1 MQETAKGTMRRLLI
15 LPLLLW
21 TAVCVQAHP
30 LGNFTIN
37 HYARIDSRVDRLL
50 VKLVIDMAEIPAFQE
65 LSAMGLARGS
75 LPDEAQRRTYL
86 AGMAER
92 LSREM
97 TLRLNQRPTALR
109 LVSSSLEFPEG
120 QGGLRTLRAVFWWEG
135 ATATEGTTVEFSEES
150 YPERAGWREIVV
162 NGGKGTGL
170 RSQSLSRELT
180 AYPENML
187 FSPLNERRV
196 SFTSR
201 PTLFQEVAEID
212 SVARPDDSFA
222 ALVSSSYSDPRTLL
236 GALLVAFLLG
246 AFHALSPGHGKTL
259 VAAYLVASRANV
271 KNALLLGVSVTF
283 THTASVFLLG
293 LVTLTLSQYVL
304 PERLYPWIGVF
315 SGLAVVVMGTY
326 MLMQRLQ
333 SYFGIEGHSH
343 SGIFHTHGDG
353 GHEHTGAG
361 WRGVLWMGMT
371 GGALPCPSALVVL
384 LGAIAMHRIVFG
396 MLLIVAFSLGLA
408 SVLVLIGVLLVKARG
423 LLERIGRG
431 GRVAQLLPVLSAFV
445 ITLVG
450 VGISV
455 EALGSGNV
463 FSEGMLARETLY
475 ATIGIG
481 FALGLHHALDT
492 DHIVAVS
499 AIVSEQRKWWQSS
512 LVGMVWGLG
521 HTTSLFLVAIAVI
534 FFKLVIPDTLA
545 KSLELCVAFM
555 LIGLGVNL
563 VLKTY
568 RKENRPVKFSRR
580 PFLIGMVHGLAGS
593 AALMLV
599 VLTTIPSPLAGII
612 YVMVF
617 GLGSVGGMLVMSSLI
632 GLPIVFTADR
642 FERWA
647 HYLKF
652 AAGTLSAIFGLLL
665 AWELLVDEGL
675 FRELLSVLLFIL
687 A

>member
-1 MQETAKGTMRRLLI
+1 MRRLLL

-21 TAVCVQAHP
+21 IAVCVQAHP

-37 HYARIDSRVDRLL
+37 HYVRIDSRPERLL
-50 VKLVIDMAEIPAFQE
+50 IKLVIDMAEIPTFQE
-65 LSAMGLARGS
+65 LSAMGLKQGE
-75 LPDEAQRRTYL
+75 LPDQAQCHIYL
-86 AGMAER
+86 TGMAEQISKDMH
-92 LSREM
+92 LS
-97 TLRLNQRPTALR
+97 LNQQPVGLK
-109 LVSSSLEFPEG
+109 LVSSKLEFPEG

-135 ATATEGTTVEFSEES
+135 TAASEATVVEFSEES
-150 YPERAGWREIVV
+150 YAERTGWREIVV
-162 NGGKGTGL
+162 NGGEGKGL
-170 RSQSLSRELT
+170 RLQSLSHELT
-180 AYPENML
+180 AYPEDML
-187 FSPLNERRV
+187 LSPLNERKV
-196 SFTSR
+196 SFISR
-201 PTLFQEVAEID
+201 PALFKEVVEID
-212 SVARPDDSFA
+212 SVIRPEDSFT
-222 ALVSSSYSDPRTLL
+222 ALVSSSYSDPR
-236 GALLVAFLLG
+236 ALLLALLTAFLLG

-259 VAAYLVASRANV
+259 VAAYLVASRATV
-271 KNALLLGVSVTF
+271 RNAVLLGGSVTF

-333 SYFGIEGHSH
+333 SYFGIEGHGH
-343 SGIFHTHGDG
+343 SGIFHTHSDG
-353 GHEHTGAG
+353 HAHSPG
-361 WRGVLWMGMT
+361 WRGVVWMGVT

-384 LGAIAMHRIVFG
+384 LGAIAMHRIAFG

-408 SVLVLIGVLLVKARG
+408 SVLVLTGVLLVKARG
-423 LLERIGRG
+423 LLERIGSG
-431 GRVAQLLPVLSAFV
+431 GRAAELLPVLSSVV
-445 ITLVG
+445 IILVG
-450 VGISV
+450 IGISV
-455 EALGSGNV
+455 EALGSGNLLSGG
-463 FSEGMLARETLY
+463 FLTHETLY
-475 ATIGIG
+475 ATIGLG

-499 AIVSEQRKWWQSS
+499 TIVSEQRKWWQSS
-512 LVGMVWGLG
+512 LVGVVWGIG
-521 HTTSLFLVAIAVI
+521 HTTSLFLVAICVI

-568 RKENRPVKFSRR
+568 RRTAVEKSTKLTRR

-632 GLPIVFTADR
+632 GLPIVLTADR

-652 AAGTLSAIFGLLL
+652 AAGTLSALFGLLL

-675 FRELLSVLLFIL
+675 FRELFL
-687 A
+687 AFFLQR